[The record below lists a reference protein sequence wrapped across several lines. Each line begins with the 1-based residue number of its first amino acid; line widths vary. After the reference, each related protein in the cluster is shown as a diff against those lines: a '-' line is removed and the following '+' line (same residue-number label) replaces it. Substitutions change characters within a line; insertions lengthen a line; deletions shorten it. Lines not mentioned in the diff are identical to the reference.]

1 MNKRCCWI
9 LNSTLAIGLFLLLL
23 FIVGIIGIKLIK
35 IPDLLLYILLGLG
48 LSTIVNE
55 SKVIEVAGEIGL
67 VLLFFL
73 LGMKF
78 SVNRLIRNSGKV
90 WKGGILDAVLGIV
103 VTAGISLLFG
113 LDLVQ
118 SLLIGGIVY
127 ATSSSITAKLL
138 EDKNR
143 TENKESEF
151 MLLILVFEDLIA
163 PILVTILIGLTGDG
177 FTVKDFFLIIVKIA
191 LLAGVAVFF
200 ARVVVKKV
208 EHLLKDIKQ
217 DDIFI
222 VLIVGIALTYG
233 GLAVY
238 LGLSEVIGA
247 FFAGMMLS
255 EVDIK
260 DKIEKVAL
268 PVRNIFLPFF
278 FLNFGLHVQLSTD
291 IPYVGLL
298 ISLVIW
304 SLIHKLAVGYFGGQW
319 YGLTRTHS
327 LKAGL
332 SLTQRGE
339 FSVIIAALATG
350 ELKTFAS
357 IYILVIAFIGTIL
370 FQLAPKLN
378 ELIMAKVDD
387 NS

>member
-1 MNKRCCWI
+1 
-9 LNSTLAIGLFLLLL
+9 LNLTLAIGLFLLVL
-23 FIVGIIGIKLIK
+23 FLIGIIGIKIIK
-35 IPDLLLYILLGLG
+35 IPDILLYILLGLV
-48 LSTIVNE
+48 LSTVLDE
-55 SKVIEVAGEIGL
+55 SKVIEAAGEIGL

-90 WKGGILDAVLGIV
+90 WKGGLLDAVLGIF
-103 VTAGISLLFG
+103 VTAGISYLFG
-113 LDLVQ
+113 LDWIS
-118 SLLIGGIVY
+118 SLIVGGIVY

-163 PILVTILIGLTGDG
+163 PILVTVLIGLTGKG
-177 FTVKDFFLIIVKIA
+177 FTIIDFLYIILKIA

-200 ARVVVKKV
+200 SRVVFKKA
-208 EHLLKDIKQ
+208 ESILKDIKQ

-222 VLIVGIALTYG
+222 VLIAGIALTYG
-233 GLAVY
+233 GIAMF

-247 FFAGMMLS
+247 FLAGMMLS
-255 EVDIK
+255 ELSIK
-260 DKIEKVAL
+260 DKVEKVAL

-278 FLNFGLHVQLSTD
+278 FLNFGLHIELTTD
-291 IPYVGLL
+291 IPYAGLL
-298 ISLVIW
+298 VVLILWSLV
-304 SLIHKLAVGYFGGQW
+304 HKLIVGYFGGQW
-319 YGLTRTHS
+319 YGLPRTHS

-350 ELKTFAS
+350 ELKMFAS

-370 FQLAPKLN
+370 FQLAPKIN
-378 ELIMAKVDD
+378 KFIIEKVKEKT
-387 NS
+387 S

>member
-1 MNKRCCWI
+1 MN
-9 LNSTLAIGLFLLLL
+9 LTLAIGLFLLIL
-23 FIVGIIGIKLIK
+23 FLIGIIGSKLLK
-35 IPDLLLYILLGLG
+35 IPDILLYILLGLI
-48 LSTIVNE
+48 LSTFLDE

-78 SVNRLIRNSGKV
+78 SVNRLITNSGRV
-90 WKGGILDAVLGIV
+90 WKGGLLDAVLGV
-103 VTAGISLLFG
+103 LVTAGISYLFG
-113 LDLVQ
+113 LDWVS
-118 SLLIGGIVY
+118 SLIVGGIVY

-163 PILVTILIGLTGDG
+163 PILVTVLIGLTGEG
-177 FTVKDFFLIIVKIA
+177 FTIKDFLFILLKIS
-191 LLAGVAVFF
+191 LLAGAAVFF
-200 ARVVVKKV
+200 ARVVFKKA
-208 EHLLKDIKQ
+208 EPKLKDIKQ

-222 VLIVGIALTYG
+222 VLITGIALTYG
-233 GLAVY
+233 GIAMF

-247 FFAGMMLS
+247 FLAGMMLS
-255 EVDIK
+255 ELSIK
-260 DKIEKVAL
+260 DKVEKVAL

-278 FLNFGLHVQLSTD
+278 FLNFGLHIELTGE
-291 IPYVGLL
+291 IPYAGLL
-298 ISLVIW
+298 IVLIIW
-304 SLIHKLAVGYFGGQW
+304 SLVHKLIVGYFGGQW
-319 YGLTRTHS
+319 YGLPRSYS

-350 ELKTFAS
+350 ELKMFAS

-370 FQLAPKLN
+370 FQMAPRLNKLIV
-378 ELIMAKVDD
+378 EKVKEKT
-387 NS
+387 S

>member
-1 MNKRCCWI
+1 MN
-9 LNSTLAIGLFLLLL
+9 LTLAIGLFLLVL
-23 FIVGIIGIKLIK
+23 FLVGIIGMKLIK
-35 IPDLLLYILLGLG
+35 IPDILLYILLGLG
-48 LSTIVNE
+48 LSTVLDE
-55 SKVIEVAGEIGL
+55 SKVIEAAGEIGL

-78 SVNRLIRNSGKV
+78 SVDRLIRNSSKV
-90 WKGGILDAVLGIV
+90 WKGGFLDAVLGIG
-103 VTAGISLLFG
+103 VTAGISYIFG
-113 LDLVQ
+113 LDTVS
-118 SLLIGGIVY
+118 SLIVGGIVY

-163 PILVTILIGLTGDG
+163 PILVTILIGLTGEG
-177 FTVKDFFLIIVKIA
+177 FTVMDFLLIILKIT

-200 ARVVVKKV
+200 ARFVFKKA
-208 EHLLKDIKQ
+208 EPILEDIRQ

-222 VLIVGIALTYG
+222 VMIAGIALTYG
-233 GLAVY
+233 GIAML

-247 FFAGMMLS
+247 FLAGMMLS
-255 EVDIK
+255 ELSIK
-260 DKIEKVAL
+260 DKVEKVAL

-278 FLNFGLHVQLSTD
+278 FLNFGLHIELTSE
-291 IPYVGLL
+291 IPYMGLL
-298 ISLVIW
+298 IVLVFW
-304 SLIHKLAVGYFGGQW
+304 SLIHKLIVGYLGGRW
-319 YGLTRTHS
+319 YGLPRSYS

-350 ELKTFAS
+350 ELKMFAS

-370 FQLAPKLN
+370 FQLAPRLNKLII
-378 ELIMAKVDD
+378 EKVKEKT
-387 NS
+387 S

>member
-1 MNKRCCWI
+1 MN
-9 LNSTLAIGLFLLLL
+9 LTLGIGLFLLVL
-23 FIVGIIGIKLIK
+23 FMVGIIGIKIIK
-35 IPDLLLYILLGLG
+35 IPDILLYILLGIG
-48 LSTIVNE
+48 LSFFIKE
-55 SKVIEVAGEIGL
+55 SKVIEVTGEIGL
-67 VLLFFL
+67 VLLFFI

-78 SVNRLIRNSGKV
+78 PVKRLVENSAKV
-90 WKGGILDAVLGIV
+90 WKGGLLDAILGIII
-103 VTAGISLLFG
+103 TAGISYLFG
-113 LDLVQ
+113 LDWIS
-118 SLLIGGIVY
+118 SLIVGGIVY

-151 MLLILVFEDLIA
+151 MLLILVFEDMIA
-163 PILVTILIGLTGDG
+163 PILVTVLIGLTGEG
-177 FTVKDFFLIIVKIA
+177 FTIKDFLFILLKIM

-200 ARVVVKKV
+200 AKVVLKKA
-208 EHLLKDIKQ
+208 ESILKEIVQ

-222 VLIVGIALTYG
+222 VLITGIALTYG
-233 GLAVY
+233 GIAMM

-247 FFAGMMLS
+247 FLAGMMLS
-255 EVDIK
+255 DLTIK
-260 DKIEKVAL
+260 EKVEKAAL

-278 FLNFGLHVQLSTD
+278 FLNFGLNIELTSD
-291 IPYVGLL
+291 IPYLGLL
-298 ISLVIW
+298 IVLILW
-304 SLIHKLAVGYFGGQW
+304 SLIQKLIVGYIGGQW
-319 YGLTRTHS
+319 YGLPRSDS

-370 FQLAPKLN
+370 FQLAPRLNKLIV
-378 ELIMAKVDD
+378 EKVKEKTG
-387 NS
+387 